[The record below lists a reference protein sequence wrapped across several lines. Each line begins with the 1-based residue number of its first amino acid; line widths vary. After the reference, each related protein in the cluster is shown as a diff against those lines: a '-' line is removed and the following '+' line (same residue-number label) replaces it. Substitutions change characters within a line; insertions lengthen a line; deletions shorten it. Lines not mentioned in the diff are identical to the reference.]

1 MGWLFWHEHKQNR
14 MNFKKTCIGSFF
26 RMFTVQKVAVV
37 YIIPEVHLY
46 INVDKLFI
54 CLGWLGFEIQW

>member
-1 MGWLFWHEHKQNR
+1 
-14 MNFKKTCIGSFF
+14 
-26 RMFTVQKVAVV
+26 MFTVQKVAVV